1 MKRKLIILGLILTL
15 VALPL
20 AACAKPAPAPAPA
33 PAPVTEEWT
42 YIVASP
48 GPEVE
53 SVKAYSDEL
62 RKRTN
67 NQSPILIPKTRGEL
81 GMKGE
86 EHLDAI
92 SGGVLKVGHVL
103 GNYVGGEEPLLAT
116 GGLPFLY
123 AKKDSRAAIEA
134 ARPFCEDVL
143 NKHGLKL
150 LYICEFPN
158 IVWSKIPWESVD
170 VIPKLKLRTS
180 SKPAVKAMEALGAKT
195 IILQSAEIYTSMT
208 TGLINSFSYGPMSG
222 LAKSFYETSNSAI
235 VGRSGGNLSNYWKLI
250 LSVSQKMKFVT
261 VVEFLFTRCV
271 EFSSPRS
278 IGVRHRL
285 LSSVRPCFQV
295 SAINSHAFAKIRQG
309 IIKTSRE
316 TTHDVFNHNNIS
328 GFGQFTHKTR
338 IGKLGW
344 NTNVAIYP
352 TSLCYVWIV
361 L

>member
-1 MKRKLIILGLILTL
+1 MKRKLVILGLILTL

-20 AACAKPAPAPAPA
+20 TACAKPAPAPAPA
-33 PAPVTEEWT
+33 PAAPVTEEWT
-42 YIVASP
+42 YVVASP

-53 SVKAYSDEL
+53 SVNAYNEEL

-67 NQSPILIPKTRGEL
+67 NQSPILVPKTRAEL
-81 GMKGE
+81 GMTGQE
-86 EHLDAI
+86 LLDAI
-92 SGGVLKVGHVL
+92 SGGVLKAGHVI
-103 GNYVGGEEPLLAT
+103 GNYVGGQEPILAT

-222 LAKSFYETSNSAI
+222 MAKSFYEVSDYLYLSPIFNSQWVFGTINQQVFDSLSPEVQTAMVDLAKEYELPVFWESAFPTGEGLAKLEANLTVIDELPPEVVEYMRENAAKAI
-235 VGRSGGNLSNYWKLI
+235 WKEWAQESPEVEKQMDAIFAALGRSYK
-250 LSVSQKMKFVT
+250 
-261 VVEFLFTRCV
+261 
-271 EFSSPRS
+271 
-278 IGVRHRL
+278 
-285 LSSVRPCFQV
+285 
-295 SAINSHAFAKIRQG
+295 
-309 IIKTSRE
+309 
-316 TTHDVFNHNNIS
+316 
-328 GFGQFTHKTR
+328 
-338 IGKLGW
+338 
-344 NTNVAIYP
+344 
-352 TSLCYVWIV
+352 
-361 L
+361 